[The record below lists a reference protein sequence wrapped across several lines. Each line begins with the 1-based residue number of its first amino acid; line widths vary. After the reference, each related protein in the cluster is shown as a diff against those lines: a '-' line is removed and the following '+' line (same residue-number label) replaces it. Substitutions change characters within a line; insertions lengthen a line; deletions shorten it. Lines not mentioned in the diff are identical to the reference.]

1 MKTEVSFNDA
11 KKYMEEIINDEFIIE
26 ALKAS
31 GFYPDIEISFDIK
44 VENGVDYGLWKR
56 PAGFLMSSPFENDV
70 LKNIKNNEFNS
81 GYFKKEEYINS
92 TNFDF
97 CDTVQAA

>member
-1 MKTEVSFNDA
+1 MKTEVSFDDA
-11 KKYMEEIINDEFIIE
+11 KKYMEELINEEFIVE

-44 VENGVDYGLWKR
+44 IENGVDHGLWKR
-56 PAGFLMSSPFENDV
+56 LPGILISSPFENEV
-70 LKNIKNNEFNS
+70 LKDIKNNEFSS
-81 GYFKKEEYINS
+81 GYYKEEYINS
-92 TNFDF
+92 ANFDL

>member
-11 KKYMEEIINDEFIIE
+11 KKYMEELINDEFIIE
-26 ALKAS
+26 ALKAT

-44 VENGVDYGLWKR
+44 VENGVDHGLWKR
-56 PAGFLMSSPFENDV
+56 PAGILISSPFENEV

-81 GYFKKEEYINS
+81 GCFKEEYINS
-92 TNFDF
+92 ANFDF